1 MDALDSLIE
10 YSRELRRRVKLEFRV
25 ELPLLLAR
33 WKQVLLGAMFQYVHG
48 MSTQLAHR
56 MHRPQEEPL
65 GDLGF
70 TYLPELGLERAWI
83 MCQFLR
89 IISFTVTQL
98 PAPNYH
104 CRAGEETAVLDMP
117 DSWHGHVVVDVGR
130 QATHGCGDL
139 IFSSHTT
146 FVLVGVLT
154 FTEYGE
160 KLFLKIIAWCGVAM
174 MSLCIV
180 ASRKHYSVDVVV
192 AWYTVPLVFYA
203 MHRRWTTVR
212 PVQDYW
218 PHRPIIGE
226 ELGLTL
232 KEEELT
238 MDGAKGESKPLLP
251 VVTVPL
257 AYHTRSGSRS
267 DARGAQANRGRD
279 KEPTGNV
286 TNGGAQTLKAG
297 MNGLVR
303 AQRRGSASSL
313 SLRELEMQE
322 MENGS
327 LQGNSIEMSSSP
339 GSSNTACSII

>member
-1 MDALDSLIE
+1 MVVFSFCDC
-10 YSRELRRRVKLEFRV
+10 
-25 ELPLLLAR
+25 
-33 WKQVLLGAMFQYVHG
+33 
-48 MSTQLAHR
+48 
-56 MHRPQEEPL
+56 EEEIL
-65 GDLGF
+65 HSGDLCQNSGCF
-70 TYLPELGLERAWI
+70 KLYVACYCLLMQLHMLVKKLTMLIFFVSTSNAV
-83 MCQFLR
+83 CQFLR

-117 DSWHGHVVVDVGR
+117 DSWHGHVVVNVGR

-174 MSLCIV
+174 MSLFIV

-226 ELGLTL
+226 ELGVTV

-257 AYHTRSGSRS
+257 SYHTRSGSRG
-267 DARGAQANRGRD
+267 DARGTQASRGWD

-286 TNGGAQTLKAG
+286 TNGGAQTVKAG

-303 AQRRGSASSL
+303 AQRRGSASSV

-327 LQGNSIEMSSSP
+327 LQGNSSEIGSSP
-339 GSSNTACSII
+339 GSSNAACSII